1 LGWRVLVLLVR
12 VLVGV
17 VRGVTASFGK
27 WQPLVGKWIL
37 PHVEDGL
44 EAEDTSIAE
53 VPVIGPAARTAGTG
67 WSFGMFGP
75 FQTFSAMGFEGP
87 L

>member
-53 VPVIGPAARTAGTG
+53 VPVIGPAARTGP
-67 WSFGMFGP
+67 FGMFGP
-75 FQTFSAMGFEGP
+75 FQTFSAMGVEGP